1 MYYEVENIRLQL
13 ITSVKIFIK
22 IIDRF
27 KFVELGL
34 PFNLKKG
41 FISNRLHV
49 GKKPS
54 GIIVE
59 RKIETVQGK
68 KFVWIDLQNPDRT
81 DVEKLAQQ
89 YSWNALNIEDC
100 MTKFE
105 LPKLDSYDNHFFVIL
120 HFPSVLQQPKISRN
134 SQISIFIGKD
144 FLVTIHQGDLKPL
157 VDLVNICK
165 NDSDQHRK
173 KRILEKS
180 SGYLLHE
187 IVDTLVDDLL
197 HISRKVIA
205 NLDDLEDEVFDETKS
220 VARSI
225 ALLRREINIMRRIV
239 NPLKKFV
246 LEIAK
251 SIKRFSDEDDLSL
264 YFDDVIDHID
274 KVIETLEESRET
286 MEIYKDTD
294 FMLSTEKTNKVL
306 AALTIIFTFAIPG
319 TIIGTFY
326 GMNINLPGGLNDH
339 STMFGPFTSFIIIIL
354 ASSIPVIL
362 MFIYFRKL
370 GWIAN

>member
-1 MYYEVENIRLQL
+1 VPTIE
-13 ITSVKIFIK
+13 K
-22 IIDRF
+22 
-27 KFVELGL
+27 
-34 PFNLKKG
+34 
-41 FISNRLHV
+41 
-49 GKKPS
+49 
-54 GIIVE
+54 
-59 RKIETVQGK
+59 KIETVQGK
-68 KFVWIDLQNPDRT
+68 KFVWIDLQNPDRS
-81 DVEKLAQQ
+81 DVEKLAEQ
-89 YSWNALNIEDC
+89 YHLNTLNIEDC

-105 LPKLDSYDNHFFVIL
+105 LPKLDSYENHFFVIL
-120 HFPSVLQQPKISRN
+120 HFPSLLRQSGMSKY
-134 SQISIFIGKD
+134 SQLSMFIGKD
-144 FLVTIHQGDLKPL
+144 FLITVHQGDLKPL

-165 NDSDQHRK
+165 NDVDQLRK
-173 KRILEKS
+173 QRSLGKS

-187 IVDTLVDDLL
+187 IIDVLVDDLL

-225 ALLRREINIMRRIV
+225 ALLRREINIMRRIA

-251 SIKRFSDEDDLSL
+251 NIKRFSDEEDLSL

-286 MEIYKDTD
+286 MEIFKDTD

-326 GMNINLPGGLNDH
+326 GMNINLPGGINNQPIFL
-339 STMFGPFTSFIIIIL
+339 GPFTSFIIIIL
-354 ASSIPVIL
+354 ASSIPVVL
-362 MFIYFRKL
+362 MFVYFRKL
-370 GWIAN
+370 GWINR